1 MDDNYRIYCSRFTL
15 GSKLCPRETR
25 SFGGHRF
32 EDASSEKAAA
42 EFRGNRGVLAIFRLD
57 DAEIRDAG
65 GRSTGARSVR
75 FAAARPDKSEGAELE
90 KMTLTG

>member
-1 MDDNYRIYCSRFTL
+1 MSQGNAFLRR
-15 GSKLCPRETR
+15 
-25 SFGGHRF
+25 
-32 EDASSEKAAA
+32 ASIRGRVLRKAAP